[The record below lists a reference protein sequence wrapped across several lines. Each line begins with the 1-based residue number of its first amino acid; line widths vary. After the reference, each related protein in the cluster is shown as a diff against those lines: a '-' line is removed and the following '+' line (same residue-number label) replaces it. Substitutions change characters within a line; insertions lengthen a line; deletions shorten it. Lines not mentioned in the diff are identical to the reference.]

1 MRTYFYINCTWP
13 AVIILTYTYRACAY
27 IKIIYFFA
35 HDGYIIRYRR
45 SYLKCIQYKRI
56 KICLTNKKNIY
67 IKKINKFDTIMLN
80 NNKTRIIW
88 TVVHN
93 NNN

>member
-35 HDGYIIRYRR
+35 HDDYIIHFENVN
-45 SYLKCIQYKRI
+45 S
-56 KICLTNKKNIY
+56 
-67 IKKINKFDTIMLN
+67 IN
-80 NNKTRIIW
+80 
-88 TVVHN
+88 V
-93 NNN
+93 